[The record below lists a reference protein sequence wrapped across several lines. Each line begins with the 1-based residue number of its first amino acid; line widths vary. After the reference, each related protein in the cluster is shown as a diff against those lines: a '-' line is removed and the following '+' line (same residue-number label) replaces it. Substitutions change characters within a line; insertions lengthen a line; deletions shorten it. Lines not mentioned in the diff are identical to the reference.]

1 MKTFNSSFFI
11 VILVASTKL
20 FTSCTG
26 NASFSSEEMRFAKP
40 FVRADTAIYQ
50 SDSGQTDTIIFQAVR
65 IDTIKYRNFEQGF
78 YNENMLRVAYELSP
92 KSFHQFTV
100 ESTDGTPTYF
110 INFIRAK
117 NSHSAKEI
125 YFLGLTFD
133 EEYLDNIAAVKDKSI
148 LFSKEKAKYSGVN
161 INEGIQSFE
170 FSFDKGVIAFVD
182 RQGREW
188 IRVK

>member
-1 MKTFNSSFFI
+1 MKTFHRLFFI
-11 VILVASTKL
+11 VMLVAATKL
-20 FTSCTG
+20 FTACTG
-26 NASFSSEEMRFAKP
+26 NASFSSEEIRFFKP

-100 ESTDGTPTYF
+100 GSTDGTPTYF

-125 YFLGLTFD
+125 CFLGLIFD
-133 EEYLDNIAAVKDKSI
+133 EDYLDNIAADKGKSI

-170 FSFDKGVIAFVD
+170 FSFDKGVVSFVD
-182 RQGREW
+182 RQDREW
-188 IRVK
+188 VRAK